1 MIFPTVA
8 VVAALEPDTA
18 AKSEH
23 AATFTC
29 KSFPGIKLSHG
40 IKPFKSLVEIEDL
53 YKISPIKINI
63 GNAASDHEFNE
74 SYIDEANK
82 SPILSYIE
90 ITGGKLWS
98 NISIATIAVKISDTP
113 IQIDD
118 NRKTNITKTIIIDN
132 ISGSLIIC

>member
-1 MIFPTVA
+1 MKFNQ
-8 VVAALEPDTA
+8 
-18 AKSEH
+18 
-23 AATFTC
+23 
-29 KSFPGIKLSHG
+29 G
-40 IKPFKSLVEIEDL
+40 IKPFRSLVEIDDL

-90 ITGGKLWS
+90 IIGGNCESK
-98 NISIATIAVKISDTP
+98 ISIATIPVKIRETP

-118 NRKTNITKTIIIDN
+118 NKKINIINTITIDK
-132 ISGSLIIC
+132 ISGSLIIF